1 MKAFNSLIKG
11 KTMKTSRKN
20 LSQKLFSTLI
30 LTSLLHTSSY
40 ALSLND
46 AINEIHGGINNVKDS
61 LTSLK
66 TLDKQF
72 DGLFSESLSL
82 AKACFDVGNI
92 NLNEL
97 DICSV
102 ARELDNL
109 KINTC
114 SIFGS
119 NKNKNIYPISGAQS
133 FCNAKTSAFNNYIS
147 KTLNDTIEYSSLD
160 AQNLDFNAKLQNGQT
175 LKEYFNAW
183 DMDNILKNDS
193 PSNVVANYVKD
204 SNTKATLIFMDYAKT
219 SNKDISQLK
228 IEDVSAPATLEDY
241 KKGVF
246 ENVNINKRFLDSTDI
261 NNISSLTK
269 AKMQTMSDKSKAAS
283 EVIQGYKKEFDLAKN
298 NEIAYTLANSDYQKI
313 AIPTQEFVSKL
324 RKDLQP
330 EAIYQI
336 RKQQAYESAV
346 INQITEKWQRKYAL
360 AQLIADKEA
369 ILAQSFDE
377 ENAKAQIESLIADTK

>member
-20 LSQKLFSTLI
+20 LSQKLFSALI

-46 AINEIHGGINNVKDS
+46 TINEVQGGINSVKDS

-72 DGLFSESLSL
+72 DGLFNESLSL
-82 AKACFDVGNI
+82 VGACFDVGI
-92 NLNEL
+92 NLNNL
-97 DICSV
+97 DICSI
-102 ARELDNL
+102 AGELDNL

-119 NKNKNIYPISGAQS
+119 KKNKNIYPISGAQS

-160 AQNLDFNAKLQNGQT
+160 AQNLDFNTKLQNGQT

-193 PSNVVANYVKD
+193 PSNVVTNYVKD
-204 SNTKATLIFMDYAKT
+204 SNTKATLLFMDYAKT

-246 ENVNINKRFLDSTDI
+246 ENANINKRFLDSTDI

-360 AQLIADKEA
+360 AQLIVDKEA